1 MLTTKNNPFL
11 NVVGDGVASMELPI
25 GMTYNR
31 IYLSLGG
38 TTFTKAMITRITLKI
53 NGKIFYDISGTNLD
67 KINDYKGMGL
77 GDYVLCMDFIED
89 KAKTTGGQ
97 YVGAIGTLQGVTSF
111 VCEVTIAGATAPTLE
126 SWSEVSAPMPLKLMS
141 CLLSHVATFSAAG
154 DFPVILPHGR
164 EAGLLIQRVH
174 FFHSNM
180 TKLEIKKNG
189 VIIFESMP
197 TAINSE
203 IQKSYGRTAQ
213 TGLYVYDA
221 IVNNDI
227 QQVLDTSNAQSLS
240 YNITVSGSDT
250 LTILN
255 EAIADISKI

>member
-1 MLTTKNNPFL
+1 MIKFEKKIGNGTPDAT
-11 NVVGDGVASMELPI
+11 VTLPRD
-25 GMTYNR
+25 MR
-31 IYLSLGG
+31 EKSRL
-38 TTFTKAMITRITLKI
+38 KVTL
-53 NGKIFYDISGTNLD
+53 DD
-67 KINDYKGMGL
+67 
-77 GDYVLCMDFIED
+77 
-89 KAKTTGGQ
+89 
-97 YVGAIGTLQGVTSF
+97 
-111 VCEVTIAGATAPTLE
+111 
-126 SWSEVSAPMPLKLMS
+126 
-141 CLLSHVATFSAAG
+141 
-154 DFPVILPHGR
+154 GR

-213 TGLYVYDA
+213 AGLYVYDA
-221 IVNNDI
+221 IINNDI
-227 QQVLDTSNAQSLS
+227 QRVLDTSNAQSLS
-240 YNITVSGSDT
+240 YNISVSGSDT